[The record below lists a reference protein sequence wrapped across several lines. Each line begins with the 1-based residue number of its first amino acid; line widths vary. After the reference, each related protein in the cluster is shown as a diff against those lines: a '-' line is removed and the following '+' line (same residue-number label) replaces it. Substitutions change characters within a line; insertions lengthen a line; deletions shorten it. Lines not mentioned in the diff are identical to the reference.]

1 MLFVNFAAMK
11 QADKQFHKKSL
22 HNSDYD
28 FPNLIKVNPDLEPLL
43 FKNDYGNVSIDFSDR
58 ISVRELNK
66 ALLAFYYDVKHWNF
80 PEDNLC
86 PPIPGR
92 VDYIHHLN
100 DLLTASSITENI
112 NVLDIGTGA
121 SCIYPLLGVSVCHW
135 SFVGTDID
143 LDSLDSAQD
152 IIDDND
158 LDSKIKL
165 RQQFDENNILKG
177 IIEADDS
184 FAAAMCNPP
193 FYKSAEEA
201 RGANRRKTRNLGTN
215 AVRNFAGNNNEL
227 WYVGG
232 EKAFLHNYLYQSSL
246 FQKKCI
252 WFTSLVSKKE
262 NIESLQK
269 SSKKL
274 GVKEFKIIPMHQGNK
289 VTRIVAW
296 TFLTSQ
302 EHKGLGAT
310 QKL

>member
-1 MLFVNFAAMK
+1 MK
-11 QADKQFHKKSL
+11 STKKNFHKNNIHQSGY
-22 HNSDYD
+22 NFDE
-28 FPNLIKVNPDLEPLL
+28 LIKANIELKEFVFE
-43 FKNDYGNVSIDFSDR
+43 NDYGNFTVDFSDP
-58 ISVRELNK
+58 K
-66 ALLAFYYDVKHWNF
+66 AVKEINRSLLKAYYKVKLWEF
-80 PEDNLC
+80 PDTNLC

-100 DLLTASSITENI
+100 DLIKESNI
-112 NVLDIGTGA
+112 EGEVSVLDIGTGA
-121 SCIYPLLGVSVCHW
+121 TCIYPLLGNAVYGW

-143 LDSLDSAQD
+143 LDSLDAAQD

-158 LDSKIKL
+158 LDPQILL
-165 RQQFDENNILKG
+165 RQQFDENNILTG
-177 IIEADDS
+177 IVEKEDAFTI
-184 FAAAMCNPP
+184 AMCNPP

-246 FQKKCI
+246 FKKQCT

-269 SSKKL
+269 SATKL
-274 GVKEFKIIPMHQGNK
+274 GVQEFKIIPMHQGNK

-296 TFLTSQ
+296 
-302 EHKGLGAT
+302 KY
-310 QKL
+310 

>member
-1 MLFVNFAAMK
+1 MNEKGLHPNNKFNNGYNF
-11 QADKQFHKKSL
+11 D
-22 HNSDYD
+22 D
-28 FPNLIKVNPDLEPLL
+28 LIKKNPLL
-43 FKNDYGNVSIDFSDR
+43 KAFVIKNKFDAITIDFSNPNA
-58 ISVRELNK
+58 VKELNK
-66 ALLAFYYDVKHWNF
+66 ALLFTYDNISVWEF
-80 PEDNLC
+80 PDENLC

-100 DLLTASSITENI
+100 DLLKGEKEVS
-112 NVLDIGTGA
+112 VLDIGTGA
-121 SCIYPLLGVSVCHW
+121 TCIYPLLGNAVYGW

-158 LDSKIKL
+158 LDAKIKL
-165 RQQFDENNILKG
+165 RQQFDENDILKG
-177 IIEADDS
+177 ILEPEDS
-184 FAAAMCNPP
+184 FTATMCNPP

-246 FQKKCI
+246 YKKQVI

-262 NIESLQK
+262 NVESLQK
-269 SSKKL
+269 SAKKL
-274 GVKEFKIIPMHQGNK
+274 GATAFKVIPMHQGNK

-296 TFLTSQ
+296 SYQ
-302 EHKGLGAT
+302 N
-310 QKL
+310 